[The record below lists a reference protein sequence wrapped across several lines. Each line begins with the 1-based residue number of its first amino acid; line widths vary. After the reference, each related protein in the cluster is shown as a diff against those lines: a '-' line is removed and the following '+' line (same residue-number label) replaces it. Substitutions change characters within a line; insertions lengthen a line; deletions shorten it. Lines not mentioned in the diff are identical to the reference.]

1 LKPQALKP
9 QALKPQ
15 ALKPSS
21 PRSLKPLSPQA
32 PEPSNPKRLYA
43 NLAGVEVG
51 DCFPVRIVGAINV
64 SPESFYGGSVPP
76 DRAALQRLAVRMTEE
91 GADILDI
98 GAMSTAPYLKG
109 AISEQEEEERMA
121 QAVRAVREVVTV
133 PISAD
138 TQRSRVAAA
147 ALDAGASIIN
157 DVSGL
162 AHDPA
167 MAALA
172 SRTAGVVLMA
182 CEQGP
187 STTDPLVMIARLLRA
202 SLKRADAAGVSPEHV
217 VLDPGIGF
225 FRHAAVAWHEL
236 DCIVLARLS
245 RLRRLG
251 HPILVGVSRKSFI
264 GAITGRSTPAE
275 RLHGSVAAAAI
286 AVYNGAALIRTH
298 DVAATVDA
306 VRMAAAMRAKASP
319 QALRGLGGLKA

>member
-1 LKPQALKP
+1 VEREVKTA
-9 QALKPQ
+9 
-15 ALKPSS
+15 
-21 PRSLKPLSPQA
+21 
-32 PEPSNPKRLYA
+32 YA

-51 DCFPVRIVGAINV
+51 DGLPVRVVGAINV
-64 SPESFYGGSVPP
+64 SPESFYFGSVAR
-76 DRAALQRLAVRMTEE
+76 DRATLRQLAARMVEE

-98 GAMSTAPYLKG
+98 GAMSTAPYLKA

-121 QAVRAVREVVTV
+121 AAVRTVREAVAV

-162 AHDPA
+162 SRDPA
-167 MAALA
+167 MAPLA
-172 SRTAGVVLMA
+172 GRAAGVILMA

-187 STTDPLVMIARLLRA
+187 STEDPLTMVLRLLRA
-202 SLKRADAAGVSPEHV
+202 CLRRARAAGVPPQHI

-225 FRHAAVAWHEL
+225 FRHAAVAWHDL
-236 DCIVLARLS
+236 DCIVLAQLS

-251 HPILVGVSRKSFI
+251 YPLLVGVSRKSFI
-264 GAITGRSTPAE
+264 GTITGRSTPAE

-286 AVYNGAALIRTH
+286 AAYNGAAMLRAH

-306 VRMAAAMRAKASP
+306 VRMAAAIRAKVTRSRHEKP
-319 QALRGLGGLKA
+319 SNL

>member
-1 LKPQALKP
+1 MPLNPRTLE
-9 QALKPQ
+9 
-15 ALKPSS
+15 PSS
-21 PRSLKPLSPQA
+21 P
-32 PEPSNPKRLYA
+32 ERLYA

-51 DCFPVRIVGAINV
+51 DGLPARVVGAINV
-64 SPESFYGGSVPP
+64 SPESFYGGSVARDPAVL
-76 DRAALQRLAVRMTEE
+76 RQLAAQMVED

-121 QAVRAVREVVTV
+121 AAVRAVREVVAV

-138 TQRSRVAAA
+138 TQRGRVAAA

-162 AHDPA
+162 WRDPA
-167 MAALA
+167 MAASA
-172 SRTAGVVLMA
+172 RRAAGVILMA

-187 STTDPLVMIARLLRA
+187 STAAPLTMIVRLLRA
-202 SLKRADAAGVSPEHV
+202 CLKRARGAGVPPQHI

-225 FRHAAVAWHEL
+225 FRHAAVAWHDL
-236 DCIVLARLS
+236 DCIVLAQLS

-251 HPILVGVSRKSFI
+251 HPVLVGTSRKSFI

-286 AVYNGAALIRTH
+286 AVYNGAALVRTH

-306 VRMAAAMRAKASP
+306 VRMAAAIRAKAT
-319 QALRGLGGLKA
+319 

>member
-1 LKPQALKP
+1 MPSSPQALKP
-9 QALKPQ
+9 LNPG
-15 ALKPSS
+15 
-21 PRSLKPLSPQA
+21 RVA
-32 PEPSNPKRLYA
+32 PKQVYA

-51 DCFPVRIVGAINV
+51 DGFPVRIVGAINV
-64 SPESFYGGSVPP
+64 SPESFYSGSVPRN
-76 DRAALQRLAVRMTEE
+76 RAALQRLAARMVEE

-109 AISEQEEEERMA
+109 AISEEEEKERMA
-121 QAVRAVREVVTV
+121 RAVRAVREVVTV

-138 TQRSRVAAA
+138 TRRSRVAAA
-147 ALDAGASIIN
+147 ALDGGASIIN

-162 AHDPA
+162 SCDPD

-172 SRTAGVVLMA
+172 RRAAGVILMA

-187 STTDPLVMIARLLRA
+187 STAEPLAMIVRLLRA
-202 SLKRADAAGVSPEHV
+202 CLKRAHAAGVPPQHI

-225 FRHAAVAWHEL
+225 FRHAAVPWHDL

-251 HPILVGVSRKSFI
+251 YPVLVGISRKSFI
-264 GAITGRSTPAE
+264 GAITGRPTPAE

-286 AVYNGAALIRTH
+286 AVYGGAALVRTH
-298 DVAATVDA
+298 DVAATADA
-306 VRMAAAMRAKASP
+306 ARMAAAIRAKAT
-319 QALRGLGGLKA
+319 

>member
-1 LKPQALKP
+1 MSAN
-9 QALKPQ
+9 
-15 ALKPSS
+15 
-21 PRSLKPLSPQA
+21 PRA
-32 PEPSNPKRLYA
+32 CEPANPKQLYA

-51 DCFPVRIVGAINV
+51 DGFPVRVVGAINV
-64 SPESFYGGSVPP
+64 SPESFYSGSVRR
-76 DRAALQRLAVRMTEE
+76 DRAALRQLALQMVDE

-109 AISEQEEEERMA
+109 AISEQEEEERMVA
-121 QAVRAVREVVTV
+121 AVRTVREAVAV

-147 ALDAGASIIN
+147 ALYAGASIIN

-162 AHDPA
+162 SRDPA
-167 MAALA
+167 MATLA
-172 SRTAGVVLMA
+172 GRAAGVILMA

-187 STTDPLVMIARLLRA
+187 STAEPVAMIVRLLRTCLARARAA
-202 SLKRADAAGVSPEHV
+202 SVPPQRV

-225 FRHAAVAWHEL
+225 FRQAVVPWPDL
-236 DCIVLARLS
+236 DCIVLAQLS

-251 HPILVGVSRKSFI
+251 RPILVGVSRKSFI
-264 GAITGRSTPAE
+264 GKITGRPTPAE
-275 RLHGSVAAAAI
+275 RLHGSVGAAAV

-306 VRMAAAMRAKASP
+306 MRIAAAIRAKMSR
-319 QALRGLGGLKA
+319 RGREIPSNP